1 MKKIFLLTTI
11 TLFFLSCSRDENS
24 SSSSSS
30 TTNTQTTTTSIK
42 MNIVNAQ
49 NVPQSNVIVMMFK
62 SKVTSSAN
70 LPAIEKQVT
79 SDSNGL
85 ANFDLSTYITSDIP
99 TTYYFEAFRQQ
110 GNNLVWVSTI
120 HPEISIK
127 KNTQVT
133 TSIIVN

>member
-42 MNIVNAQ
+42 MNVVNAQ

-99 TTYYFEAFRQQ
+99 TTYYFEAFRQ
-110 GNNLVWVSTI
+110 
-120 HPEISIK
+120 
-127 KNTQVT
+127 
-133 TSIIVN
+133 

>member
-42 MNIVNAQ
+42 MNVVNAQ

-120 HPEISIK
+120 HPEISIMYQIPQK
-127 KNTQVT
+127 YYLM
-133 TSIIVN
+133 